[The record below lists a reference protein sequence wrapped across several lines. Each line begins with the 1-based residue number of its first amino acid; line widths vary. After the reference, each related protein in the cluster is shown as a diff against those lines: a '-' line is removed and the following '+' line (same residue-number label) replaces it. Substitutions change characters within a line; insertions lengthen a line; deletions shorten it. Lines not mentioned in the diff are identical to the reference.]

1 LAAQIVTGV
10 EAVTEL
16 VDTVKFAIMA
26 PAGTITLAGTAATA
40 GLLLESAT
48 AAPPEGA
55 AALRVTVPVEGLPP
69 TTLVGFRLNEER
81 VAGGVTVSMVELLA
95 PP

>member
-81 VAGGVTVSMVELLA
+81 VVGGVTVRTAE
-95 PP
+95 